1 MSIFIIVRLSVNF
14 CFKSLLLLQFI
25 FNHSEFFTGETVHI
39 VPPCNKAGIL
49 TFCLEFQ
56 KFKEDYLVLFL
67 MCTMLFNYIIPNIR
81 FVNISSHFNVHLPA
95 SFLLAVMNS
104 SIHLILE
111 TSWNNFNQ
119 DINSDHST
127 ISIDLSCLL
136 YNVFLSR
143 IYLLIYMHPGLFYEC
158 RENWWRFCCKYWGDY
173 ISCRMC

>member
-1 MSIFIIVRLSVNF
+1 MEFPHPHDNQRVSSAEISRAEGTSLPICPSVIIVRLSVNF

-25 FNHSEFFTGETVHI
+25 FNHSEFFTGETIHI

-95 SFLLAVMNS
+95 SFLLALMNS

-111 TSWNNFNQ
+111 TS
-119 DINSDHST
+119 
-127 ISIDLSCLL
+127 
-136 YNVFLSR
+136 
-143 IYLLIYMHPGLFYEC
+143 
-158 RENWWRFCCKYWGDY
+158 
-173 ISCRMC
+173 